1 MKHSRGS
8 IRVVLFPA
16 RRYDGGGCPN
26 LRVHQRGSRTSELL
40 RPFCAAPIRT
50 NPRNKLNKTEHEPT
64 SGRSTGCES
73 GRLTP
78 TFRSRER
85 NFSRL
90 FPRTHTDALRPTIRG
105 VRLRVD

>member
-1 MKHSRGS
+1 ASRGS

-16 RRYDGGGCPN
+16 RRYDRGGRPN
-26 LRVHQRGSRTSELL
+26 LTVYKRGIRTSELL
-40 RPFCAAPIRT
+40 RLFCVAPTRT
-50 NPRNKLNKTEHEPT
+50 DPCNELNKTEHEPT

-85 NFSRL
+85 TFSRL
-90 FPRTHTDALRPTIRG
+90 FPRTRTDALRLTIRG